1 MSSGVSP
8 VCLAIRASIFGP
20 SLLCRGRRMCRNRV
34 ADGSTLRESLFEK
47 QLSSQFA
54 AEREVPSL
62 LWCQT
67 NGSSRLF
74 KDTNGRRNLSGR
86 FHVLCYSVK
95 SDSVGFSLSFLHCSS
110 VCHRSRDFGNLGNP
124 PTINFTF
131 DLKVKSHV
139 STPCLLWW
147 FTVRH
152 GFIDVMMRHAR
163 FGCTI
168 TQVMSSIRYSIA
180 ANKTFL
186 GSFATLPR
194 TSS

>member
-1 MSSGVSP
+1 
-8 VCLAIRASIFGP
+8 
-20 SLLCRGRRMCRNRV
+20 
-34 ADGSTLRESLFEK
+34 
-47 QLSSQFA
+47 
-54 AEREVPSL
+54 
-62 LWCQT
+62 
-67 NGSSRLF
+67 
-74 KDTNGRRNLSGR
+74 
-86 FHVLCYSVK
+86 VK

-110 VCHRSRDFGNLGNP
+110 VCHSSTDFGNLGNP

-168 TQVMSSIRYSIA
+168 TRIMSSIRYWIA

-186 GSFATLPR
+186 GSFAWTLPR
-194 TSS
+194 LLLERFVVFRRASVNSNMLLLSSIPGHGFSQPRAADGAYFSRATTNSGAQSSARFISESGKVQIARLADSAYWAARVVAASTDP